1 LDRLETIAHRRRN
14 KLMKNKVIF
23 EVNVVCVR
31 TVINRERVRSKVHEV
46 RSPFVGIS
54 AVRR

>member
-1 LDRLETIAHRRRN
+1 MDRLETIAHRRRN